1 MMILPELL
9 LSTSLISLAIFVWA
23 VIANL
28 GQSANPRFTSMCYL
42 VVTSGKLR
50 RL

>member
-23 VIANL
+23 VISNL
-28 GQSANPRFTSMCYL
+28 GHSANPQFTS
-42 VVTSGKLR
+42 KLR
-50 RL
+50 EVR

>member
-28 GQSANPRFTSMCYL
+28 GHSANPRFTSN
-42 VVTSGKLR
+42 SFFI
-50 RL
+50 